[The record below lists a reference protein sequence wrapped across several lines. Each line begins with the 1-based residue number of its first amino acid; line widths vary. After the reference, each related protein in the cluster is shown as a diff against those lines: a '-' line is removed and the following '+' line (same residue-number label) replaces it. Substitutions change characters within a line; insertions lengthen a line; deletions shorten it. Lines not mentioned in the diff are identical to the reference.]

1 MESGQK
7 PEQNDGARREVAAR
21 RTLWA
26 SRIASRLARAGIKP
40 NLISAASVV
49 FALGAGVCI
58 AVSPNTQSWHRSFL
72 LATAIL
78 LIQCRL
84 LCNLFDG
91 MVAVEGGLRTKSGE
105 IFNDLPDRLA
115 DPAILIGAGYAL
127 WSIPFGVEL
136 GWLAALLAVLTAY
149 VRLLGGAAGA
159 KQYFLGPMAKQHRM
173 ALMTA
178 GLLVAAVLPD
188 YAQRILTG
196 TLALIAIGCI
206 VTVVRRVVAVVK
218 ELEAA

>member
-7 PEQNDGARREVAAR
+7 SQQNDGARREVAAR

-26 SRIASRLARAGIKP
+26 SHIANRLARAGIRP

-58 AVSPNTQSWHRSFL
+58 AVSPEAQSWHRSVLFV
-72 LATAIL
+72 AAVL

-91 MVAVEGGLRTKSGE
+91 MVAVEGGLKTKSGE

-115 DPAILIGAGYAL
+115 DPVILIGAGYAL
-127 WSIPFGVEL
+127 PGIPFGVEL

-159 KQYFLGPMAKQHRM
+159 RQYFLGPMAKQHRM
-173 ALMTA
+173 ALMTL
-178 GLLVAAVLPD
+178 GLLVAAILPENAQSVL
-188 YAQRILTG
+188 AG
-196 TLALIAIGCI
+196 TLALISVGCAI
-206 VTVVRRVVAVVK
+206 TVIRRVVAVVK